1 MIEPLLNKVKKI
13 FKKRESFH
21 LHKKEEVT
29 ATEYGTEKKF

>member
-21 LHKKEEVT
+21 LHKKEEQLKIV
-29 ATEYGTEKKF
+29 AEIEKEF